1 MASASIP
8 MRKFFLIQRRAM
20 VGALCGVALVGCVRV
35 PERPKAPVMAAVPLE
50 PAKPAVPAFDS
61 SRVEPMHPRNQ
72 DRRIPVLMFHDV
84 VAERGKGSV
93 YFDCSVTELEEMLDT
108 LTAEGAT
115 FISLEQLHRHLVRG
129 ESVPDGAVVL
139 TFDDN
144 YQGFHD
150 HALPVLRARKI
161 PSAMFVHTDFV
172 GRKDGSRPKMD
183 WETLRELDK
192 EGLVT
197 IGSHTCSHP
206 NDLAS
211 LPLEEQEREMRDS
224 KSVLERE
231 LGHPVP
237 YFAYPVGSGDDETF
251 AAAERVGYTMAFT
264 MRNGAAEE
272 SPSVLRINRYI
283 HSRWRKAW
291 DDAKDAAR
299 LAPAAVVEQEIVER
313 PVRLESGTFDDIRL
327 VMVKGGLPKS
337 VRDIGGGRKG
347 VGEFVALQSGVAGMN
362 GTFFVNA
369 ALRGTDNAMIGPF
382 RAGNEGEFFPDMDSI
397 RLERLL
403 NRPLVAWGAGR
414 IAVAPFQPT
423 SLNDEA
429 GVLRLH
435 PGMTDCFL
443 AGAWIVHAGEARKRS
458 EMAPF
463 AARDFNDPRKRAFF
477 GWTKDGDI
485 VFGASQDVITT
496 TMLARGASAAGVEE
510 AFLMDSGFST
520 SIVFDG
526 KVLAYGHSAPN
537 LPSRPVP
544 HALVMSGA
552 LAPIGDDQ
560 TKNLFADAPS
570 AVAVA
575 QEEPP
580 KRRRRRKSD

>member
-1 MASASIP
+1 MRLSPAISRLFSAALPGILLAS
-8 MRKFFLIQRRAM
+8 
-20 VGALCGVALVGCVRV
+20 GCVRV
-35 PERPKAPVMAAVPLE
+35 PERKPVASAPPVVAE
-50 PAKPAVPAFDS
+50 PVKPSEPPFDPT
-61 SRVEPMHPRNQ
+61 RLEPMHPRNQ

-84 VAERGKGSV
+84 VPERGEGSV
-93 YFDCSVTELEEMLDT
+93 YFDCTVAELEEMLDA
-108 LTAEGAT
+108 LTADGAA

-129 ESVPDGAVVL
+129 EAVPEGAVVL

-150 HALPVLRARKI
+150 NALPVLRARKI

-183 WETLRELDK
+183 WDTLRALDQ

-206 NDLAS
+206 EDLAS
-211 LPLEEQEREMRDS
+211 LPIEDQERELRVS
-224 KSVLERE
+224 KEILERE
-231 LGHPVP
+231 LGHSVP
-237 YFAYPVGSGDDETF
+237 YFAYPVGSGDDRTF
-251 AAAERVGYTMAFT
+251 AAAERLGYTMAFT
-264 MRNGAAEE
+264 MRNGPAEE
-272 SPSVLRINRYI
+272 SPSVLRVNRYI
-283 HSRWRKAW
+283 HSRWKKAW
-291 DDAKDAAR
+291 QDAKDAAV
-299 LAPAAVVEQEIVER
+299 LAPAAVVEQEIR
-313 PVRLESGTFDDIRL
+313 DQPVRLEAGTFDDIRL

-347 VGEFVALQSGVAGMN
+347 VGEFVALHSGVAGLN

-382 RAGNEGEFFPDMDSI
+382 RAGNEGEFFPDRDSS
-397 RLERLL
+397 RLDKLL
-403 NRPLVAWGAGR
+403 HRPLVAWGSGK
-414 IAVAPFQPT
+414 IVVGPFQPMA
-423 SLNDEA
+423 LNDEA

-443 AGAWIVHAGEARKRS
+443 AGAWIVRGGAARKRS
-458 EMAPF
+458 EIAPY

-477 GWTKDGDI
+477 GWTKQGEI
-485 VFGASQDVITT
+485 VFGASRDVITT
-496 TMLARGASAAGVEE
+496 TMLARGAAAAGVQE

-544 HALVMSGA
+544 HALVMSGT
-552 LAPIGDDQ
+552 LAPIAGKDVQ
-560 TKNLFADAPS
+560 ELFADAPS
-570 AVAVA
+570 AVSQPQA
-575 QEEPP
+575 ESEPRP
-580 KRRRRRKSD
+580 RRRRRSEP